1 MLARDVRSEDRK
13 YDILPYSVKGTH
25 EMDISR
31 KGFFADTTELAA
43 MCLTGL
49 VILHRH
55 GEI

>member
-43 MCLTGL
+43 MCLTGAL
-49 VILHRH
+49 LKNQN

>member
-1 MLARDVRSEDRK
+1 
-13 YDILPYSVKGTH
+13 
-25 EMDISR
+25 MDISR